1 MPSADSVA
9 SSRLPPQ
16 LLAKEDLQALLDAL
30 RRAGYRVVGPR
41 LSQGAIVIDELTD
54 IAELPRG
61 WTDEQVAGQYRLQR
75 RTDEAYFGY
84 NVGPH
89 SWKQFLFPPQATVAA
104 AARTGEGWELRSV
117 DDQQPPYAFLGARAC
132 DLAAIAVQD
141 RTFIHAQYADPIY
154 RRRRAEAFIVA
165 VDCGQAA
172 STCFCTSMNTGPACR
187 QGFDLLLTELAD
199 AFLFEVGTPR
209 GAALAASL
217 PLRPAD
223 ETALAEAAAVRQQA
237 VAQISK
243 QLETTDIRQVLLGNL
258 EHPRWSQVAERCL
271 SCTNCT
277 LVCPTCFCSSVREV
291 SDLSG
296 EHVERQR
303 EWDSCFN
310 VDFSYLS
317 GGIVRNQIR
326 ARYRQWLTHK
336 LASWIDQFDVS
347 GCVGC
352 GRCITW
358 CPVGIDLTEE
368 VAAIRE
374 EPA

>member
-1 MPSADSVA
+1 MPLADSSVR
-9 SSRLPPQ
+9 SGISPQ
-16 LLAKEDLQALLDAL
+16 LLAKEDLQALIDGL

-41 LSQGAIVIDELTD
+41 LSQGAIVLDELTS
-54 IAELPRG
+54 ITELPRG
-61 WTDEQVAGQYRLQR
+61 WSDEQVAGKYRLHR
-75 RTDEAYFGY
+75 RTDDTYFGY

-89 SWKQFLFPPQATVAA
+89 SWKQYLFPAQATVAA
-104 AARTGEGWELRSV
+104 ADRTSQGWELRSV
-117 DDQQPPYAFLGARAC
+117 DDQQPPLAFLGARAC

-141 RTFIHAQYADPIY
+141 RTFIQTQYADPIY

-172 STCFCTSMNTGPACR
+172 STCFCTSMSTGPACR
-187 QGFDLLLTELAD
+187 QGFDLLLTELAA
-199 AFLFEVGTPR
+199 AFLFEIGTSR
-209 GAALAASL
+209 GEALAAGL
-217 PLRPAD
+217 PLRPA
-223 ETALAEAAAVRQQA
+223 EQMALDEAATVRQRA
-237 VAQISK
+237 VAQVSK
-243 QLETTDIRQVLLGNL
+243 QLDTTDIRQVLMGNL

-271 SCTNCT
+271 SCANCT
-277 LVCPTCFCSSVREV
+277 MVCPTCFCSSVREV
-291 SDLSG
+291 TDLAG
-296 EHVERQR
+296 DHVERQR

-336 LASWIDQFDVS
+336 LAGWIDQFDVS